1 RPHRRARPP
10 ARRAPRQQQP
20 RAAPRPRGLLPMAR
34 QLGPFPGAGQPRHG
48 RRPECRKG
56 RPTGVTYGLQQPNGR
71 TDPGRETALSQAH
84 HPAKAPAPTT
94 MIVRGAPGMSA
105 ALPDQ
110 DDGRHT
116 KAVLHLIEVLQGLG
130 VTVRFAPLTD
140 AIGDWHSYT
149 QTAVVKANAH
159 PGNQAWFLAHLLA
172 FLAAGP
178 AGSPAAMKQ
187 RSLRLVVD

>member
-1 RPHRRARPP
+1 
-10 ARRAPRQQQP
+10 
-20 RAAPRPRGLLPMAR
+20 
-34 QLGPFPGAGQPRHG
+34 
-48 RRPECRKG
+48 
-56 RPTGVTYGLQQPNGR
+56 
-71 TDPGRETALSQAH
+71 
-84 HPAKAPAPTT
+84 
-94 MIVRGAPGMSA
+94 MSA

-159 PGNQAWFLAHLLA
+159 PGNQAWFLAQLLA

-178 AGSPAAMKQ
+178 AGSPAAVKQ
-187 RSLRLVVD
+187 RSLRLIVD